1 MRPQSV
7 TALLL
12 LSTAQCWQPA
22 PRRRKCWQPAPRR
35 RSSVATA
42 CGATRRDVGAAA
54 VGAALAPAVA
64 RAAPATTK
72 VLLAGERLGL
82 ELEDAGGRVRVRRV
96 REGTEAYDKGV
107 TPLAYVVAING
118 RPVPTGATAADVGKA
133 LRSAPRPVE
142 LALDIDSA
150 YAGLDRASALER
162 MAQAQGNPTARLQI
176 VGVFPSDV
184 SPCMRSR
191 TSDVVEVDYV
201 GSVAGVVFDSRR
213 RFAAMLGS
221 KELPAGLELG
231 LFEMCIGERRLLRVP
246 PALGFGSRGSK
257 LYGVPPDAT
266 LDYDVTLRGINL
278 QYDPRVRREDLDFEQ
293 RY

>member
-1 MRPQSV
+1 
-7 TALLL
+7 
-12 LSTAQCWQPA
+12 
-22 PRRRKCWQPAPRR
+22 
-35 RSSVATA
+35 
-42 CGATRRDVGAAA
+42 
-54 VGAALAPAVA
+54 
-64 RAAPATTK
+64 
-72 VLLAGERLGL
+72 
-82 ELEDAGGRVRVRRV
+82 
-96 REGTEAYDKGV
+96 
-107 TPLAYVVAING
+107 
-118 RPVPTGATAADVGKA
+118 
-133 LRSAPRPVE
+133 
-142 LALDIDSA
+142 
-150 YAGLDRASALER
+150 

-191 TSDVVEVDYV
+191 SSDVVEVDYV

-246 PALGFGSRGSK
+246 PALGFGTRGSK